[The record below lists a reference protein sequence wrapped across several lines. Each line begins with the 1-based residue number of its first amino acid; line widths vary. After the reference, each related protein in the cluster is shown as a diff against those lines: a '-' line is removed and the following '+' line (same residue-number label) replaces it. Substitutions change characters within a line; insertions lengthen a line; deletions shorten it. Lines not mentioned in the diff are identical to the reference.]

1 MARVEF
7 AGSSLW
13 VRDQGLS
20 IGRRVRVRVLARDVS
35 LAVDPLGKSSI
46 QNILQGYF
54 DAIADDDHPGIALV
68 RVRVGNVVLLS
79 RLTRRA
85 AALLGI
91 ASGQPVWVQVKSVA
105 LIE

>member
-1 MARVEF
+1 M
-7 AGSSLW
+7 L
-13 VRDQGLS
+13 
-20 IGRRVRVRVLARDVS
+20 
-35 LAVDPLGKSSI
+35 
-46 QNILQGYF
+46 
-54 DAIADDDHPGIALV
+54 
-68 RVRVGNVVLLS
+68 GNVVLLS

>member
-1 MARVEF
+1 MEAFFVLLFLKRELIPRDL
-7 AGSSLW
+7 SL
-13 VRDQGLS
+13 L
-20 IGRRVRVRVLARDVS
+20 L
-35 LAVDPLGKSSI
+35 
-46 QNILQGYF
+46 
-54 DAIADDDHPGIALV
+54 
-68 RVRVGNVVLLS
+68 GNVVLLS